1 MCPSS
6 KGGRG
11 GEKCSSNECYER
23 AQEKEV
29 QRATTTTKKCVQF
42 TYRASVIRWPCV
54 RLMES
59 GIESISP
66 HMHTIIRPIQMSA
79 NPICNDPGTRKIL
92 ALFVFLKKI
101 TVCGNFTSYSFRNVW
116 VVCCCFFLLSSEPI
130 NRLCPKK
137 NHHLNKKKDVLR
149 ITISIPKSTK
159 QPMADYFFPYLL
171 ISITRQFGVSNTWFH
186 HSQYNWR
193 NE

>member
-23 AQEKEV
+23 AREKEV

-92 ALFVFLKKI
+92 ALFVLKK
-101 TVCGNFTSYSFRNVW
+101 
-116 VVCCCFFLLSSEPI
+116 
-130 NRLCPKK
+130 K
-137 NHHLNKKKDVLR
+137 
-149 ITISIPKSTK
+149 
-159 QPMADYFFPYLL
+159 
-171 ISITRQFGVSNTWFH
+171 
-186 HSQYNWR
+186 SQYAETLHRTHFVMCEWCVVVFSCSR
-193 NE
+193 RSLSIDFARKRII